1 MKILPLIYR
10 RQTSV
15 VNKKAATFGVIT
27 LITYLI
33 PENSEIELSVSA
45 RDFMIDWGDGVCDKN
60 MIHTYTRKGEYVIR
74 ICGECINE
82 LRVPK
87 CCLENIDVSFCKW
100 LEHLDCSFNWIEEL
114 DVSGLSYL
122 VSLDCSHNTLNN
134 LKIGN
139 QEFLLYID
147 CSDNMLPV
155 LDVSLC
161 SSLTYLYTQHNA
173 LRSFKISPAISV
185 LDIGDNQL
193 SLEDIADLKK
203 RSGIRYILD

>member
-114 DVSGLSYL
+114 DISGLSYL
-122 VSLDCSHNTLNN
+122 VSLDCSHNALNN

-139 QEFLLYID
+139 QEFLLYLD
-147 CSDNMLPV
+147 SSDNMLSV

-161 SSLTYLYTQHNA
+161 GNSLYFGL
-173 LRSFKISPAISV
+173 S
-185 LDIGDNQL
+185 IGLIL
-193 SLEDIADLKK
+193 SLLGSVGFSNKE
-203 RSGIRYILD
+203 IRQISNQNKAKFPNSFAPNSQIYF

>member
-87 CCLENIDVSFCKW
+87 CCLENGS
-100 LEHLDCSFNWIEEL
+100 
-114 DVSGLSYL
+114 
-122 VSLDCSHNTLNN
+122 NTL
-134 LKIGN
+134 IV
-139 QEFLLYID
+139 LLTGSRSWIYPDYLIW
-147 CSDNMLPV
+147 SLWIV
-155 LDVSLC
+155 L
-161 SSLTYLYTQHNA
+161 TM
-173 LRSFKISPAISV
+173 R
-185 LDIGDNQL
+185 
-193 SLEDIADLKK
+193 
-203 RSGIRYILD
+203 

>member
-87 CCLENIDVSFCKW
+87 CCL
-100 LEHLDCSFNWIEEL
+100 
-114 DVSGLSYL
+114 
-122 VSLDCSHNTLNN
+122 DCSHNALNN

-139 QEFLLYID
+139 QEFLLYLD
-147 CSDNMLPV
+147 SSDNMLSV

-161 SSLTYLYTQHNA
+161 PSLTYLYTQHNA
-173 LRSFKISPAISV
+173 LRSLKISPAISV

-193 SLEDIADLKK
+193 SPEDIADLKK

>member
-100 LEHLDCSFNWIEEL
+100 LEHLDCSFNWIVGYIRTIL
-114 DVSGLSYL
+114 FGLFGLFSQC
-122 VSLDCSHNTLNN
+122 VKQFENR
-134 LKIGN
+134 K
-139 QEFLLYID
+139 
-147 CSDNMLPV
+147 
-155 LDVSLC
+155 
-161 SSLTYLYTQHNA
+161 
-173 LRSFKISPAISV
+173 
-185 LDIGDNQL
+185 
-193 SLEDIADLKK
+193 
-203 RSGIRYILD
+203 SGISALSRQFR